1 MKDLLLIATVVTV
14 LVIGVGT
21 APALQAQEAG
31 EAEEDFSV
39 LVYSRTA
46 GFRHLSIPEG
56 IAAIQDLGAEHGFG
70 VEATEDPAAFT
81 DDNLARFA
89 AVVFLNTTG
98 TVVEDEGK
106 AAFERYVRG
115 GGAWVGVHSAA
126 DTEYDWPF
134 YEELLAGAYF
144 LSHPVQQP
152 GVLQNEAPDH
162 PSTAHL
168 PERWQIPFEEF
179 YSFQQSPR
187 PHVRVL
193 LNIDESTYSQ
203 DPNTSHLP
211 DEETFP
217 SFPEGETGVMGED
230 HPMSWCHEIDDG
242 HAWYTALGHEGY
254 LYRTPDFRAHLLGGI
269 LTATGRLEAD
279 CAPRAAQAPG
289 EQPTEEPEPEATGEP
304 EDGGPAP
311 TAPSPAEDSRPP
323 LPATGAGL
331 LLPALILLALGL
343 ALRRVTRGEPRP

>member
-1 MKDLLLIATVVTV
+1 MKDLLLIAAVVGV
-14 LVIGVGT
+14 LVAGVGS
-21 APALQAQEAG
+21 APALHAQES
-31 EAEEDFSV
+31 EDDFSV
-39 LVYSRTA
+39 LVYSRTE

-56 IAAIQDLGAEHGFG
+56 IAAIEELGAEHGFG

-81 DDNLARFA
+81 DENLARFA
-89 AVVFLNTTG
+89 AVIFLNTTG
-98 TVVEDEGK
+98 TVVEDDGK

-144 LSHPVQQP
+144 LSHPIQQP
-152 GVLQNEAPDH
+152 GVLENEAPDH

-179 YSFQQSPR
+179 YSFRQSPR

-193 LNIDESTYSQ
+193 LNIDEDTYQQ

-211 DEETFP
+211 SEESFP
-217 SFPEGETGVMGED
+217 EFPEGETGVMGED
-230 HPMSWCHEIDDG
+230 HPMSWCQEIDEG

-279 CAPRAAQAPG
+279 CAPRAVQVPADD
-289 EQPTEEPEPEATGEP
+289 PTEEPPGEP
-304 EDGGPAP
+304 GDTEAPGDTEQAP
-311 TAPSPAEDSRPP
+311 TEPPREAPA
-323 LPATGAGL
+323 LPATGASTL
-331 LLPALILLALGL
+331 VLPALLLVGL
-343 ALRRVTRGEPRP
+343 ALVVRRLSLVGSRR

>member
-1 MKDLLLIATVVTV
+1 MKDLLLIAALVGV
-14 LVIGVGT
+14 LVAGVGS
-21 APALQAQEAG
+21 APALHAQES
-31 EAEEDFSV
+31 EEDFSV
-39 LVYSRTA
+39 LVYSRTE
-46 GFRHLSIPEG
+46 GFRHASIPEG
-56 IAAIQDLGAEHGFG
+56 IAAVEELGAEHGFG

-81 DDNLARFA
+81 EENLARFA
-89 AVVFLNTTG
+89 AVIFLNTTG
-98 TVVEDEGK
+98 TVVEDDGK

-152 GVLQNEAPDH
+152 GVLDNEAPDH

-179 YSFQQSPR
+179 YSFRQSPR

-193 LNIDESTYSQ
+193 LNIDEDTYQQ

-211 DEETFP
+211 SEESFP
-217 SFPEGETGVMGED
+217 EFPEGETGVMGED
-230 HPMSWCHEIDDG
+230 HPMSWCQEIDEG
-242 HAWYTALGHEGY
+242 HAWYTALGHEAY

-269 LTATGRLEAD
+269 LTATGQVEAD
-279 CAPRAAQAPG
+279 CAPRTAQAPD
-289 EQPTEEPEPEATGEP
+289 EEPDTGGEP
-304 EDGGPAP
+304 GEDPGDQEPDGAP
-311 TAPSPAEDSRPP
+311 PSQEPPGADDRPP
-323 LPATGAGL
+323 LPATGASV
-331 LLPALILLALGL
+331 LLPALVALALGF
-343 ALRRVTRGEPRP
+343 ALRQRRLAGDEVG